1 MFTIRRECPLVALI
15 LTLGASVAAAVP
27 AKRDDQILIP

>member
-15 LTLGASVAAAVP
+15 LMLAASVAGAVP
-27 AKRDDQILIP
+27 AQRDDQILIP